1 MKHTELTVRNYT
13 GFATTIFLTGLVSV
27 GFGAVDILLI
37 SPKGLDQVAAVGLGD
52 VINAGL
58 TALLA
63 IGVVDTFSSRLAIA
77 EGRGDLARRLP
88 VLASALLV
96 LLLVAQASAVLLS
109 SAVQPGLRLAGQ
121 DPRLAGLAADFV
133 IVRGCSLGFTIL
145 YAALNEALKICGL
158 KNRSLLLLVVG
169 LATNAALDWA
179 FLYTP
184 LSGRFASPVV
194 AVAAAT
200 TGSQLLIACFAL
212 RFFLR
217 RMRARGERFTRPE
230 RASVVAETRSM
241 ARNAPGVGARHFNDY
256 AGTITVTLLLGTLGV
271 QVLAAVTVATK
282 IWSLFCRIPQACV
295 SGTFVYYGYRLGQDE
310 SDLPTAARTLPATTR
325 SSPATARSLPATART
340 LLRYAAVPTA
350 AGAVTVALAAPW
362 LVRLFAGAG
371 QDERLT
377 RSLLFAFL
385 LTVPAYLLENHFG
398 EILSVHQRGAL
409 LATASAVTTYAL
421 AVPLAAV
428 GVFVLHSPFLV
439 TASGVLPSA
448 VLATAFHR
456 SLRKDHWTRS
466 EVGRD
471 TGVGVPA

>member
-1 MKHTELTVRNYT
+1 MKHTELTVRNYS

-27 GFGAVDILLI
+27 GFGAIDILLI

-52 VINAGL
+52 VVNAGL

-88 VLASALLV
+88 VLAAALLV
-96 LLLVAQASAVLLS
+96 LLLVAQASAVPLS
-109 SAVQPGLRLAGQ
+109 CAVQPALRLAGQ
-121 DPRLAGLAADFV
+121 DPRLAGLAGDFV

-145 YAALNEALKICGL
+145 YAALNEALRICGL

-169 LATNAALDWA
+169 FATNAALDWA

-217 RMRARGERFTRPE
+217 RMRARGERFTRPD

-295 SGTFVYYGYRLGQDE
+295 SGTFVYYGYRLGRNE
-310 SDLPTAARTLPATTR
+310 SD
-325 SSPATARSLPATART
+325 LPATART

-385 LTVPAYLLENHFG
+385 LTAPAYLLENHFG

-439 TASGVLPSA
+439 IASGVLPSA

-456 SLRKDHWTRS
+456 SLRKDHWTGS
-466 EVGRD
+466 EVDRD
-471 TGVGVPA
+471 SGVGVPA

>member
-1 MKHTELTVRNYT
+1 MKHTELTVRNYS

-27 GFGAVDILLI
+27 GFGAIDILLI

-52 VINAGL
+52 VVNAGL

-88 VLASALLV
+88 VLAAALLV

-109 SAVQPGLRLAGQ
+109 SAVQPALRLAGQ
-121 DPRLAGLAADFV
+121 DPRLAGLAGDFV

-145 YAALNEALKICGL
+145 YAALNEALRICGL

-169 LATNAALDWA
+169 FATNAALDWA

-217 RMRARGERFTRPE
+217 RMRARGERFTRPD

-282 IWSLFCRIPQACV
+282 VWSLFCRIPQACV
-295 SGTFVYYGYRLGQDE
+295 SGTFVYYGYRLGKNE
-310 SDLPTAARTLPATTR
+310 SDLP
-325 SSPATARSLPATART
+325 ATARTLPATART

-439 TASGVLPSA
+439 IASGVLPSA

-456 SLRKDHWTRS
+456 SLRKDHWTGS
-466 EVGRD
+466 EVDRD

>member
-1 MKHTELTVRNYT
+1 MKHTELTTRNYA

-27 GFGAVDILLI
+27 GFGAIDILLI

-52 VINAGL
+52 VVNAGL

-77 EGRGDLARRLP
+77 EGRADLARRLP
-88 VLASALLV
+88 ELAAALLV
-96 LLLVAQASAVLLS
+96 LLLVAQALAVLLS
-109 SAVQPGLRLAGQ
+109 FAVEPGLRLAGQ
-121 DPRLAGLAADFV
+121 SRQLAPLAADFV
-133 IVRGCSLGFTIL
+133 TVRSCSLGFTIL

-158 KNRSLLLLVVG
+158 KNRSLLLLVAG
-169 LATNAALDWA
+169 FATNAVLDWA

-194 AVAAAT
+194 AVATAT
-200 TGSQLLIACFAL
+200 TGAQLLIACFAL
-212 RFFLR
+212 RIFLR
-217 RMRARGERFTRPE
+217 RMRTRGERFTRPE
-230 RASVVAETRSM
+230 RAAVVAEARSM

-295 SGTFVYYGYRLGQDE
+295 SGTFVYYGYRLGQSGD
-310 SDLPTAARTLPATTR
+310 DLPDTGRTPPGTAHPLPG
-325 SSPATARSLPATART
+325 TART
-340 LLRYAAVPTA
+340 LLRYAAIPTA
-350 AGAVTVALAAPW
+350 VGAVTVALTAPW

-409 LATASAVTTYAL
+409 LATASAVTTYTL
-421 AVPLAAV
+421 AIPLAAV
-428 GVFVLHSPFLV
+428 GVFVLHSSFLV
-439 TASGVLPSA
+439 IASGVIPSA
-448 VLATAFHR
+448 VLAAVLRR
-456 SLRKDHWTRS
+456 SLHRDHWTRS

>member
-1 MKHTELTVRNYT
+1 MKHTELTTRNYA

-27 GFGAVDILLI
+27 GFGAIDILLI

-52 VINAGL
+52 VVNAGL

-77 EGRGDLARRLP
+77 EGRADLARRLP
-88 VLASALLV
+88 ELAAALLV
-96 LLLVAQASAVLLS
+96 LLLVAQALAVLLS
-109 SAVQPGLRLAGQ
+109 SAVEPGLRLAGQ
-121 DPRLAGLAADFV
+121 SRQLAPLAADFV
-133 IVRGCSLGFTIL
+133 TVRSCSLGFTIL

-169 LATNAALDWA
+169 FATNAVLDWA

-194 AVAAAT
+194 AVATAT
-200 TGSQLLIACFAL
+200 TGAQLLIACFAL
-212 RFFLR
+212 RIFLR
-217 RMRARGERFTRPE
+217 RMRARGERFTRPG
-230 RASVVAETRSM
+230 RAAVLAEARSM

-295 SGTFVYYGYRLGQDE
+295 SGTFVYYGYRLGQSGD
-310 SDLPTAARTLPATTR
+310 DLPGTGRTAP
-325 SSPATARSLPATART
+325 STARPLPSTARPLPSTART
-340 LLRYAAVPTA
+340 LLRYAAIPTA
-350 AGAVTVALAAPW
+350 FGAVTVALTAPW

-409 LATASAVTTYAL
+409 LATASAVTTYTL
-421 AVPLAAV
+421 AIPLAAV

-439 TASGVLPSA
+439 IASGVLPSA
-448 VLATAFHR
+448 VLAAVLRR
-456 SLRKDHWTRS
+456 SLHRDHWTRN

>member
-1 MKHTELTVRNYT
+1 MKHTELTTRNYA
-13 GFATTIFLTGLVSV
+13 GLATTIFLTGLVSV
-27 GFGAVDILLI
+27 GFGAIDILLI

-52 VINAGL
+52 VVNAGL

-77 EGRGDLARRLP
+77 EGRADLARRLP
-88 VLASALLV
+88 ELAAALLV
-96 LLLVAQASAVLLS
+96 LLLVAQALAVLLS
-109 SAVQPGLRLAGQ
+109 SAVEPGLRLAGQ
-121 DPRLAGLAADFV
+121 SRQLAPLAADFV
-133 IVRGCSLGFTIL
+133 TVRSCSLGFTIL

-169 LATNAALDWA
+169 FATNAVLDWA

-194 AVAAAT
+194 AVATAT
-200 TGSQLLIACFAL
+200 TGAQLLIACCAL
-212 RFFLR
+212 RIFLR
-217 RMRARGERFTRPE
+217 RMRARGERFTRPG
-230 RASVVAETRSM
+230 RAAVLAEARSM

-295 SGTFVYYGYRLGQDE
+295 SGTFVYYGYRLGQSGD
-310 SDLPTAARTLPATTR
+310 DLPGTARPLPGTARTLP
-325 SSPATARSLPATART
+325 START
-340 LLRYAAVPTA
+340 LLRYAAIPTA
-350 AGAVTVALAAPW
+350 VGAVTVALTAPW

-409 LATASAVTTYAL
+409 LATTSAVTTYTL
-421 AVPLAAV
+421 AIPLAAV

-439 TASGVLPSA
+439 IASGVLPSA
-448 VLATAFHR
+448 VLAAVLRSSLHR
-456 SLRKDHWTRS
+456 DHWTRN

>member
-1 MKHTELTVRNYT
+1 MKHTELSVRNYT

-27 GFGAVDILLI
+27 GFGAIDILLI
-37 SPKGLDQVAAVGLGD
+37 SPKGLTQVAAVGLGD
-52 VINAGL
+52 VLNAGM

-77 EGRGDLARRLP
+77 EGSGHLARRLP
-88 VLASALLV
+88 ELTGALLV
-96 LLLVAQASAVLLS
+96 LLLVAQSLAVLLS

-121 DPRLAGLAADFV
+121 DQQLTHLAADFV
-133 IVRGCSLGFTIL
+133 IVRSCSMGFTIL

-169 LATNAALDWA
+169 FATNAVLDWA

-184 LSGRFASPVV
+184 LSGWFPSPVV
-194 AVAAAT
+194 AVATAT

-212 RFFLR
+212 RIFLR

-230 RASVVAETRSM
+230 RATVVAEARSM
-241 ARNAPGVGARHFNDY
+241 ARNAPGVGVRHFNDY
-256 AGTITVTLLLGTLGV
+256 AGTITVTMLLGTLGV

-295 SGTFVYYGYRLGQDE
+295 SGTFVYYGYRLGKTGPD
-310 SDLPTAARTLPATTR
+310 
-325 SSPATARSLPATART
+325 LPATART
-340 LLRYAAVPTA
+340 LPSTARSLLRYAAVPTA
-350 AGAVTVALAAPW
+350 VGAVTVALTAPW
-362 LVRLFAGAG
+362 LVRLFASAG
-371 QDERLT
+371 QDELLT
-377 RSLLFAFL
+377 RSLLLAFL
-385 LTVPAYLLENHFG
+385 LTVPAYLLENHYG

-421 AVPLAAV
+421 AIPLAAV
-428 GVFVLHSPFLV
+428 GVFVLDSPFLV
-439 TASGVLPSA
+439 VASGVLPSA
-448 VLATAFHR
+448 VLAAAFHR